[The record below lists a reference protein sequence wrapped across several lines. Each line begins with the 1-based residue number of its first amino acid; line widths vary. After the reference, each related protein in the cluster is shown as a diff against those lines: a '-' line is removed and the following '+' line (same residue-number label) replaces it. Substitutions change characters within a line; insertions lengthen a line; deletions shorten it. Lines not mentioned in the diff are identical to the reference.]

1 MEEFTNR
8 VDLQK
13 IITENGLKVLYTPE
27 DPSKIMIASSDVNRP
42 GLVLAGFFEHFDP
55 KRIEIIGNAESMYI
69 KQMPEELR
77 RERLTDFFKHH
88 PIAVVVT
95 HGNEV
100 DPMEL
105 SVRTILELT
114 EGPELQHKGVWA
126 AWFGGV
132 FVCAVTAF
140 SILFADEL
148 FRWDL
153 SFRVRDVEQA
163 EPSDWEIAS
172 RYIGWTV
179 CLILALGIFI
189 KGLGVV

>member
-1 MEEFTNR
+1 
-8 VDLQK
+8 
-13 IITENGLKVLYTPE
+13 
-27 DPSKIMIASSDVNRP
+27 
-42 GLVLAGFFEHFDP
+42 
-55 KRIEIIGNAESMYI
+55 
-69 KQMPEELR
+69 
-77 RERLTDFFKHH
+77 
-88 PIAVVVT
+88 
-95 HGNEV
+95 
-100 DPMEL
+100 MEL
-105 SVRTILELT
+105 SARTILELT

-172 RYIGWTV
+172 RYIGWTG
-179 CLILALGIFI
+179 CLILALVVA
-189 KGLGVV
+189 LVGVVLAGKAKAKDGVLTLGGRDYQLFQPETAYLAFFLTVVITAVLLLAPLALGTAMAYYGIWAMAAWLFILAVYFTSKLM

>member
-1 MEEFTNR
+1 M
-8 VDLQK
+8 
-13 IITENGLKVLYTPE
+13 ENGGETLLYHE
-27 DPSKIMIASSDVNRP
+27 DGSIDLDLSITAITSS
-42 GLVLAGFFEHFDP
+42 G
-55 KRIEIIGNAESMYI
+55 
-69 KQMPEELR
+69 
-77 RERLTDFFKHH
+77 
-88 PIAVVVT
+88 VT
-95 HGNEV
+95 LDENGNEV

-105 SVRTILELT
+105 SARTILELT

-132 FVCAVTAF
+132 FICAVTAF

-172 RYIGWTV
+172 RYIGWTF
-179 CLILALGIFI
+179 CILMALLIFI